1 MAVCLPK
8 PSVHASPGE
17 KLRYYRQIKQI
28 SQEEISRILGYK
40 NIWYITNLEKG
51 FNPIYYEDAVKLA
64 GVLDIDPDDLLT
76 EYTRFCRP
84 GYGERIKRI
93 RYEYRMSQ
101 AEFANL
107 VETRRDN
114 LSIWESEHQNIHPEY
129 GRFLH
134 LKMLAEQKGLDFARL
149 IQDSEYCALPGF
161 VDSKNEEKTERNA
174 GYLVVSHSGGG
185 MLRQGTRKGIRRTPA
200 NRGMRA
206 HRIVKSLDI
215 SEDVC
220 HGLCP

>member
-1 MAVCLPK
+1 ME
-8 PSVHASPGE
+8 SE
-17 KLRYYRQIKQI
+17 WKLKLTPLARTDL
-28 SQEEISRILGYK
+28 EEIYQYISICLDAPQAADRLMTAFEKSFEQLQNHPFSFPRADDESLRKKGYR
-40 NIWYITNLEKG
+40 
-51 FNPIYYEDAVKLA
+51 KL
-64 GVLDIDPDDLLT
+64 I
-76 EYTRFCRP
+76 
-84 GYGERIKRI
+84 
-93 RYEYRMSQ
+93 
-101 AEFANL
+101 
-107 VETRRDN
+107 VEN
-114 LSIWESEHQNIHPEY
+114 Y
-129 GRFLH
+129 VG
-134 LKMLAEQKGLDFARL
+134 A
-149 IQDSEYCALPGF
+149 YCALPGF